1 MKTTLLKSIPF
12 LVLTGSLLGQV
23 APSPAPA
30 SEPLPPPGLSV
41 IEEPPPQITS
51 LKLDGAPLRDAIEI
65 IQNYLEE
72 RKLQPINV
80 VLSVPKGSDIRVP
93 ALTLRNVSGPDALML
108 IVTAAGLEMKP
119 IMSTDQLRVVG
130 WEICAPPAPARM
142 KTAMGQIIHMN
153 SGGGWGVEASAAAP
167 SSVMALPPPLA
178 TTTEPAPPAP
188 LAPGSTPTPVPAAGV
203 NVGTE
208 GVSGK
213 VPVLSELPVVGRV
226 FTAGAP
232 APTLSLDSSSTITAP
247 ALSPNARDTRVYALG
262 TVTTYASFADVEKT
276 LRDMLEADGIK
287 PSDVTL
293 SFHEKTNVLVAN
305 GTMRAHGLIDQLV
318 QALSRDISAR
328 DAQNKQGAIRDLQQA
343 MDSRTRALDQA
354 EEQIQELRKAFN
366 QAEAARVKSDLELK
380 LLKDRESNLK
390 PQPR

>member
-1 MKTTLLKSIPF
+1 
-12 LVLTGSLLGQV
+12 
-23 APSPAPA
+23 
-30 SEPLPPPGLSV
+30 
-41 IEEPPPQITS
+41 
-51 LKLDGAPLRDAIEI
+51 
-65 IQNYLEE
+65 
-72 RKLQPINV
+72 
-80 VLSVPKGSDIRVP
+80 
-93 ALTLRNVSGPDALML
+93 
-108 IVTAAGLEMKP
+108 
-119 IMSTDQLRVVG
+119 
-130 WEICAPPAPARM
+130 
-142 KTAMGQIIHMN
+142 
-153 SGGGWGVEASAAAP
+153 
-167 SSVMALPPPLA
+167 
-178 TTTEPAPPAP
+178 
-188 LAPGSTPTPVPAAGV
+188 VPAAGV